1 VPKLSELVMI
11 FFCEKIDEF
20 LLYVQKKPQQQQQQQ
35 QQNENIYD
43 PSLKPSQCLSSL
55 LLKIIGSKFHI

>member
-20 LLYVQKKPQQQQQQQ
+20 LLYVQKKTTTTTTTTTT
-35 QQNENIYD
+35 
-43 PSLKPSQCLSSL
+43 K
-55 LLKIIGSKFHI
+55 

>member
-1 VPKLSELVMI
+1 MYK
-11 FFCEKIDEF
+11 
-20 LLYVQKKPQQQQQQQ
+20 KKPQQQQQQQ

>member
-20 LLYVQKKPQQQQQQQ
+20 LLYVQKK
-35 QQNENIYD
+35 NHNNNNNNN
-43 PSLKPSQCLSSL
+43 KM
-55 LLKIIGSKFHI
+55 KIFMTPP